1 MELFTLLQ
9 TLDDAVAPERCKLH
23 LAGWDGTDDPLAVY
37 FEGRFGEWQSW
48 QRRKNFER
56 DFVVALIA
64 LSQPDLW
71 LFAGVHEAL
80 QVEWVDRRDL
90 FRYRMTRRPACD
102 ELDGRLVVQFRRPGR
117 QSYLLAENWAAQLQV
132 HELRAQKME
141 VAEFPGYSSVV
152 LTKRQLDF
160 IVRNEVASWKG
171 ALASVGGIYVIA
183 DAKTGKFY
191 IGSATGNEGIWSR
204 WCTYSTTGHGGNRD
218 IRTLLQHKGADY
230 VQHFCF
236 GILEIA
242 DTHASATD
250 ILRRESHW
258 KALLQTREHGY
269 NAN

>member
-23 LAGWDGTDDPLAVY
+23 LAGWNGTDDPLAVY

-132 HELRAQKME
+132 HELRAQKM
-141 VAEFPGYSSVV
+141 AYGANKRPRLGRCWSS
-152 LTKRQLDF
+152 LPSSLRLC
-160 IVRNEVASWKG
+160 RLRCSSSSSRS
-171 ALASVGGIYVIA
+171 LAG
-183 DAKTGKFY
+183 
-191 IGSATGNEGIWSR
+191 
-204 WCTYSTTGHGGNRD
+204 
-218 IRTLLQHKGADY
+218 
-230 VQHFCF
+230 
-236 GILEIA
+236 
-242 DTHASATD
+242 
-250 ILRRESHW
+250 
-258 KALLQTREHGY
+258 
-269 NAN
+269 